1 MRDIIKA
8 VPVKGSDC
16 RYMQKAIDIDNLED
30 WINTTQDTLSMM
42 TEEITSMRERLGA
55 LENRG
60 EEHEV
65 FSSAKLSFIIGTLKS
80 CRLNLVDDLRK
91 FDDTSL
97 DYATLIRII
106 SDIDM
111 ALDFVI
117 EASHEMLVHY
127 KDKGVHYEISNDK
140 E

>member
-42 TEEITSMRERLGA
+42 AEEITSLRKRLGA
-55 LENRG
+55 LENRD
-60 EEHEV
+60 EKHEV
-65 FSSAKLSFIIGTLKS
+65 FSSAKLSFIIGTLKT
-80 CRLNLVDDLRK
+80 CRLELVDDLRK
-91 FDDTSL
+91 VDNASL

-106 SDIDM
+106 SDIDT

-117 EASHEMLVHY
+117 EASSEMLVHY
-127 KDKGVHYEISNDK
+127 KDKGICCEGDTK
-140 E
+140 